1 MKSLN
6 ARAWLALALLS
17 IAMGLVLF
25 VSAGTTRYWQAW
37 VFLVVFTGV
46 STAATLYLMRRDPA
60 LLERRMRA
68 GPMGER

>member
-37 VFLVVFTGV
+37 VFLVIFTGSPRPPR
-46 STAATLYLMRRDPA
+46 ST
-60 LLERRMRA
+60 
-68 GPMGER
+68 